1 MREKAVSGGLK
12 IVRVRKPRSDRVSPI
27 HGDASNR
34 AAAAQ
39 RARAPTRPALGLHC
53 GASECPRNGQFFEE
67 LDFRYC
73 PV

>member
-12 IVRVRKPRSDRVSPI
+12 IGWVSYPRSNRISPI

-39 RARAPTRPALGLHC
+39 RARAPIRPARGS
-53 GASECPRNGQFFEE
+53 GARREQTNAAAYSR
-67 LDFRYC
+67 LW
-73 PV
+73 